1 MAEELI
7 RDFGG
12 RIIARIETRPNGDK
26 IVRDFGGTIQGR
38 YDSAQ
43 DVTRDFGGKI
53 IARGE
58 CLSLLIKDNR

>member
-12 RIIARIETRPNGDK
+12 RIIARIETRSNGDK
-26 IVRDFGGTIQGR
+26 IVRDFHGVIQGR

-43 DVTRDFGGKI
+43 DVTRDFYGRI

-58 CLSLLIKDNR
+58 CLSLLIKDNM